1 MKKIFLCFVFIFA
14 FFISSQS
21 VLADTAKELV
31 EQGFNLE
38 KQSIYGEAVK
48 IYTKAIQSDEK
59 YADAYFR
66 RGKALFSLKPSNC
79 MEAIDDF
86 TKVIELVP
94 ANAAAYYE
102 RGLLNAYVI
111 NNEQAKSD
119 METAARLGNK
129 GAQKWLGLREKEG
142 EIKGEQVRADME
154 LAAGLDYEVEP
165 LIHFDFNSY
174 YIKPSYYALLDKI
187 GMTLKEGQPEVAII
201 LAGYADSTGSEAY
214 NYRLSL
220 RRANAVRK
228 YLLERHGIAPPRI
241 IVQAYGESKPVAS
254 NDTKE
259 GRSLNRRVLL
269 TGMD

>member
-14 FFISSQS
+14 FFILPQPA
-21 VLADTAKELV
+21 LAETAQEFV
-31 EQGFNLE
+31 EQGFILE

-48 IYTKAIQSDEK
+48 IYTKAIKSDGT

-79 MEAIDDF
+79 MEAINDF
-86 TKVIELVP
+86 TKVIELAP
-94 ANAAAYYE
+94 ANAEAYYE
-102 RGLLNAYVI
+102 RGLLNAFVI
-111 NNEQAKSD
+111 NNEQSRSD
-119 METAARLGNK
+119 METAARLGHK
-129 GAQKWLGLREKEG
+129 GAQEWLGLREKEG

-154 LAAGLDYEVEP
+154 MAAGLDYKVEP

-174 YIKPSYYALLDKI
+174 DIKSSYYALLDKI
-187 GMTLKEGQPEVAII
+187 GMALKEGQPEVAII
-201 LAGYADSTGSEAY
+201 LAGHADSTGSETY

-228 YLLERHGIAPPRI
+228 YLLKRHGIAPQRI
-241 IVQAYGESKPVAS
+241 IVKAYGESKPVAS